1 MPYYNRLK
9 RIRKNS
15 TQYMAEMPYEWG
27 AMNIKLIC
35 SVIDIMY
42 GADIESWLNISY
54 VPSGCSIRPAI

>member
-1 MPYYNRLK
+1 
-9 RIRKNS
+9 
-15 TQYMAEMPYEWG
+15 MAEMPYEWG